1 MNQPSN
7 HLTFR
12 ECTVSDLDTLIQIS
26 KDTFIA
32 AFEAENEPEDFRE
45 YIASAFSR
53 EQLKK
58 ELLNVDSQFYFVFE
72 NMDLVGYFKVNSGQA
87 QTDVKDKNSLELE
100 RIYVVDGHQGKGIG
114 AWMLQQIINLAKHKD
129 MAYVWLGVWEHNPG
143 AIRFYQKHGFTKF
156 GTHPY
161 YIGNDK
167 QTDWLLRLML

>member
-7 HLTFR
+7 HLSFR
-12 ECTVSDLDTLIQIS
+12 ECTLSDLDALIQIS

-32 AFEAENEPEDFRE
+32 AFEEENEPEDFRE

-53 EQLKK
+53 EQVQK

-72 NMDLVGYFKVNSGQA
+72 NMDLVGYFKVNNGQA
-87 QTDVKDKNSLELE
+87 QTDVKDNNSLELE

-114 AWMLQQIINLAKHKD
+114 AWMLQQIINLAKHNG